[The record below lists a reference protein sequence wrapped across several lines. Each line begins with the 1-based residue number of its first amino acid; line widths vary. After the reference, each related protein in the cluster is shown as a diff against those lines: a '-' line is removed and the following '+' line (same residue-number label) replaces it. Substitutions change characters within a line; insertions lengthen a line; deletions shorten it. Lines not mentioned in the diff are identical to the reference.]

1 MSPQCAFTVRRHNA
15 QRQPHGRDRRRGM
28 FVFLAYLYAE
38 KAINPKTNPG
48 TVIGANAKI
57 SGYGLI
63 VFC

>member
-1 MSPQCAFTVRRHNA
+1 
-15 QRQPHGRDRRRGM
+15 M